1 MGDGRVRRS
10 SVRSRRMAVD
20 GNRTRAYSPR
30 QQAPVA
36 GVPGDLAAL
45 GKLVDRYL
53 PDVYAFVARR
63 VDDRAVAETLT
74 ASTLERAFA
83 AVVAGDVASESL
95 GTFLY
100 RVAATA
106 VVDHARRGRRTI
118 PGGVRAS
125 DLDQGDDR
133 LIAESIA
140 DEAATRAFAASI
152 DRDRL
157 RRALVRLPDAH
168 RRVLLLKYFDGL
180 GPDEMCAA
188 LACSRTTLAG
198 ELVLALQALRAVL
211 DRWAI
216 DAA

>member
-1 MGDGRVRRS
+1 MGDGRVPRS

-20 GNRTRAYSPR
+20 GTRTRAYSPR
-30 QQAPVA
+30 QQALVA
-36 GVPGDLAAL
+36 GAPGDVAAF
-45 GKLVDRYL
+45 GKLFDRYL

-63 VDDRAVAETLT
+63 VDDRAVAERLT
-74 ASTLERAFA
+74 ASALERAFA

-95 GTFLY
+95 GAFLY

-106 VVDHARRGRRTI
+106 VVDHARRGRRAI

-140 DEAATRAFAASI
+140 DEAATRAYAASI
-152 DRDRL
+152 DGDRL

-188 LACSRTTLAG
+188 LACSRATLG
-198 ELVLALQALRAVL
+198 TDLLLALQALRAVL

>member
-1 MGDGRVRRS
+1 MAIHGRETRVAAPQQTRVAAAPDQAR
-10 SVRSRRMAVD
+10 VPAA
-20 GNRTRAYSPR
+20 RTDDADP
-30 QQAPVA
+30 
-36 GVPGDLAAL
+36 
-45 GKLVDRYL
+45 GKLFDRYL

-63 VDDRAVAETLT
+63 VDDRAVAERLT

-83 AVVAGDVASESL
+83 AVVSGDIGSESL
-95 GTFLY
+95 GGFLY

-106 VVDHARRGRRTI
+106 VVDHARRGRRSI

-152 DRDRL
+152 DGDRL
-157 RRALVRLPDAH
+157 RRALVRLPDGH

-188 LACSRTTLAG
+188 LACSLATLATD
-198 ELVLALQALRAVL
+198 LQLALQALRAVL
-211 DRWAI
+211 DRQAG